1 MQQEAVKIATAARLI
16 MPFLGTGGAIFKNKF
31 LDLKKKKII
40 SCLSVLL
47 FGRTVMGGTNVTPLN
62 KEVLYK

>member
-31 LDLKKKKII
+31 FDLKKKVI
-40 SCLSVLL
+40 SCLSVPP
-47 FGRTVMGGTNVTPLN
+47 FGRTVMGDTNVIPIST
-62 KEVLYK
+62 